1 MRKGPALVQIKFFLL
16 CENVFW
22 TPMLYHAC
30 MHNILQFTFR
40 GVGGGGICSP
50 GKILILESVKKY
62 HVFSIL
68 GAILIVLVILNNQ
81 LIHNNTTY
89 S

>member
-1 MRKGPALVQIKFFLL
+1 MRKGPALVRIKFFLL

-30 MHNILQFTFR
+30 MHNIVQLTFR
-40 GVGGGGICSP
+40 GVWGEYMLP
-50 GKILILESVKKY
+50 WEKILILESVKKY